1 MKINCVIIDDEPLA
15 ISVLE
20 SYINKLSN
28 VTIVDT
34 YTRATDAIIDANSE
48 DVDVIFL
55 DINMPNLNGLDF
67 LKSMG
72 KGKQPLIVITTA
84 YREYALESF
93 DFNVIDYL
101 VKPIPFERFMKSINK
116 VSERLMMKKKS
127 VSNEKTEREPYFF
140 VKVDKKMVRIQLNE
154 ILYIESLKDYIKIKT
169 MDESYIVYQSL
180 SGILMDL
187 PSEDF
192 IRIHRSF
199 IIAIDKVASVEGTSL
214 EIAKKSIPIGRSHLK
229 EARERILGEHTISTK
244 NKKHQPI

>member
-72 KGKQPLIVITTA
+72 KGKQPLVVITTA

-101 VKPIPFERFMKSINK
+101 VKPIPFERFLKSINK
-116 VSERLMMKKKS
+116 VSERLMIKKKS
-127 VSNEKTEREPYFF
+127 VSSEKPGEPYFF

-169 MDESYIVYQSL
+169 IDGSYIVYQSL

-187 PSEDF
+187 PSENF

-229 EARERILGEHTISTK
+229 EARERILGERTISTK